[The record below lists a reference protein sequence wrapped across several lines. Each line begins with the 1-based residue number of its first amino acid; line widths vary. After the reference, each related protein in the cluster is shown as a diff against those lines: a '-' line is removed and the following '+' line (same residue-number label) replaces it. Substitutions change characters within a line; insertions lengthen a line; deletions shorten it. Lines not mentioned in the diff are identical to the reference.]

1 MTVATWNVVLFM
13 SLWNW
18 KNKPNNIFVNMMD
31 CSLGSFLTNL
41 DEGLLPGLP
50 MEIIRY
56 FQRLSLTVVLP
67 SLLLSFLRSSY
78 FANGDISLIL
88 FLPIFLKTWSLA
100 KLCAFLYCSIVQ
112 YNFYVSLNECGI
124 DIAWNGEMKMF
135 ILRYD
140 W

>member
-1 MTVATWNVVLFM
+1 MVNMSIGLIVLLKNTYTEECVLIMVTVATWNVVLFM

-78 FANGDISLIL
+78 FANGGISLIL
-88 FLPIFLKTWSLA
+88 FLPIFLKT
-100 KLCAFLYCSIVQ
+100 
-112 YNFYVSLNECGI
+112 
-124 DIAWNGEMKMF
+124 
-135 ILRYD
+135 
-140 W
+140 